1 MKKSCNSN
9 DNHQDGQEQSKKLYR
24 SISESAR
31 RLDDAHSCAHYV
43 GDLFSPTLQI
53 QRSRFQEYCERLI
66 FSNATLFGR
75 KAEELLWRKCY
86 YDVIS
91 AAKRL
96 KKKEYTPKDIS
107 NIETHI
113 NAGVG
118 HYHHFILRLQYQFQL
133 DVKDVVDFAI
143 FKNSLKKSSTHT
155 SKPEQLE
162 WAQQSVHRCLI
173 YLGDLN
179 RYKLEIYPNWD
190 PGLSIRC
197 YLKAIQFKPEYGIP
211 HNQMGTLA
219 SNQNRVLDA
228 VYHYICCLSCKV
240 VFDGTENNL
249 LRLFEKNAHTLEE
262 FPSENRK
269 SDCIVQLEPA
279 DHIKRLVAR
288 FLFLVEMWYFN
299 KNFADV
305 YILCH
310 QTNVDLQECLLYAKP
325 VSSDSDDIPNDVNSI
340 DTDSTSCPTYL
351 SDDIV
356 FKMVVIC
363 LLCISKVQKLHNNQ
377 ISTVVA
383 FTLAV
388 YSQLLQIVTDHIR
401 ESLLPFIPEDE
412 PQSKDN
418 INGVVKYDNYK
429 GSKLKVKVRRRRKKK
444 LSSEESDISDLDDE
458 TNSNSE
464 PSSDVSDNNVSSS
477 SENDTDD
484 DVSTNQNKSTE
495 IEEERNSSI
504 VTQLDNNHP
513 VDFNKS
519 VCELARK
526 VRDIDPN
533 VLLDIISEEKL
544 LSSIKVLSDWF
555 MGDVEIVK
563 SCGKS
568 TRSLLKQI
576 VQLLNFLNIDFNNE
590 KLSDVKCLIE
600 ATREEQVLLSEE
612 LALKGVSIQNERFLD
627 SVNYTKQPSTK
638 EETVIRM
645 TKLVSFG
652 HSLVKIEETG
662 ITFNENLQQFTIQ
675 EFEVE
680 EVNGIDILIGD
691 TVLSDADTENTLME
705 MKIPTDNNDTSGQL
719 TKMKHMGQLWLAA
732 EVRALEN
739 RVKSKTSLSP
749 YLVLDVDSLIQSTA
763 IVKHLVNSKKFII
776 VIPSAVVSAL
786 DDLKRVKSEARDAIR
801 WLELQ
806 FHHGNRFCRAQRPQ
820 ERSSLPFIKYPK
832 KKDKELF
839 TYIQIIECCHY
850 FVQQQNLSNLVTLLT
865 GRNAMSNS
873 ENRHISYTGLAHSA
887 GINVELVSNFYEKW
901 RKNVKGNK

>member
-1 MKKSCNSN
+1 MKKSNSN

-43 GDLFSPTLQI
+43 GDLFTPTLQI

-66 FSNATLFGR
+66 FSDPTLFGR

-96 KKKEYTPKDIS
+96 KKKEFTPKDIS

-133 DVKDVVDFAI
+133 DVKDVVDFAMFQNI
-143 FKNSLKKSSTHT
+143 LKKSNTCT
-155 SKPEQLE
+155 SKPELE

-179 RYKLEIYPNWD
+179 RYKLEIYPTWD

-197 YLKAIQFKPEYGIP
+197 YLRAIEFKPEYGIP

-240 VFDGTENNL
+240 IFDGTENNL
-249 LRLFEKNAHTLEE
+249 LRLFEKNSHTLEE
-262 FPSENRK
+262 FPSENK
-269 SDCIVQLEPA
+269 NADCIVQLEPA

-305 YILCH
+305 YTLCH
-310 QTNVDLQECLLYAKP
+310 QTNVDLQECLSYLKSVSNDSEESPTDADSIHTADS
-325 VSSDSDDIPNDVNSI
+325 VSSPAH
-340 DTDSTSCPTYL
+340 L
-351 SDDIV
+351 SDDTV
-356 FKMVVIC
+356 FKIVVIC
-363 LLCISKVQKLHNNQ
+363 LLCVSKVQKLHNNQ

-388 YSQLLQIVTDHIR
+388 YSQLLQIITDHLS
-401 ESLLPFIPEDE
+401 ENLLPFIPEE
-412 PQSKDN
+412 PDPKI
-418 INGVVKYDNYK
+418 INGVKYPKVQESKTK
-429 GSKLKVKVRRRRKKK
+429 GKIRRRRKKK
-444 LSSEESDISDLDDE
+444 LSSDE
-458 TNSNSE
+458 
-464 PSSDVSDNNVSSS
+464 SDVSDLDEEIHSNSDASTYGSDKELMSSS
-477 SENDTDD
+477 DSDEDD
-484 DVSTNQNKSTE
+484 ILTNKLSGRV
-495 IEEERNSSI
+495 EEKNAANI
-504 VTQLDNNHP
+504 TQQL
-513 VDFNKS
+513 DFNKS
-519 VCELARK
+519 VTELARK
-526 VRDIDPN
+526 VRQIDPN
-533 VLLDIISEEKL
+533 VVLDVVSEEKL
-544 LSSIKVLSDWF
+544 LSTVKILSEWF
-555 MGDVEIVK
+555 IGDVEIVK
-563 SCGKS
+563 SCAKS

-576 VQLLNFLNIDFNNE
+576 VQLLNFLNIDFQHE
-590 KLSDVKCLIE
+590 RLSDMKYLTEQDKGQQKC
-600 ATREEQVLLSEE
+600 LSEE
-612 LALKGVSIQNERFLD
+612 LALKGVNIQNNQFVD
-627 SVNYTKQPSTK
+627 SLHHNKHLSIK
-638 EETVIRM
+638 EETFIRM
-645 TKLVSFG
+645 SRLVSFG
-652 HSLVKIEETG
+652 HSLAKIPETC
-662 ITFNENLQQFTIQ
+662 IHFNDGLQQFTLQ
-675 EFEVE
+675 EVE
-680 EVNGIDILIGD
+680 IEETNGVDILNGGTGLND
-691 TVLSDADTENTLME
+691 TDSENTLTG
-705 MKIPTDNNDTSGQL
+705 MKIPTDNNDSNGQL

-763 IVKHLVNSKKFII
+763 IIKHLVNSKKFIV

-786 DDLKRVKSEARDAIR
+786 DDLKRIKSEARDAIR

-820 ERSSLPFIKYPK
+820 ERTSLPFIKYPK

-839 TYIQIIECCHY
+839 TYIQIIECCHH
-850 FVQQQNLSNLVTLLT
+850 FVQQQNLSNLVTLLI
-865 GRNAMSNS
+865 GRNAISNS
-873 ENRHISYTGLAHSA
+873 ENREISYTGLAHSA
-887 GINVELVSNFYEKW
+887 GINVEVVTSFYEKW
-901 RKNVKGNK
+901 KKNVKGKK